1 MRTQSY
7 KSFGCIGNRRTFA
20 PDKREIYF
28 GKIKL
33 LWFKNSRKAEMF
45 NLRKKGQRNE
55 KDFIDNG
62 SAAEHD
68 YSSIRR
74 GENNEAAEA
83 AKYEIN
89 FNIGQL
95 SKALDLSYDQTSA
108 VTDITKMFAS
118 DMTNAAAAS
127 GNERAELRK
136 KAINRDLAYM
146 RTVLDKEQYHKYLL
160 LLNTTMNNRGLNK

>member
-1 MRTQSY
+1 MKKILLTMVALLSM
-7 KSFGCIGNRRTFA
+7 TTAVFA
-20 PDKREIYF
+20 E
-28 GKIKL
+28 
-33 LWFKNSRKAEMF
+33 
-45 NLRKKGQRNE
+45 
-55 KDFIDNG
+55 
-62 SAAEHD
+62 
-68 YSSIRR
+68 
-74 GENNEAAEA
+74 GENNEVAEA